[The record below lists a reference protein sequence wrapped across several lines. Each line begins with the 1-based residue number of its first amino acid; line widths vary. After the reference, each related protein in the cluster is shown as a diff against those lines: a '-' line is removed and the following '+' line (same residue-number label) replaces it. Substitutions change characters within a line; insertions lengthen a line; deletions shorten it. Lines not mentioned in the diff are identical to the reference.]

1 MSLPEQ
7 DRNPEVTVLTD
18 VAVET
23 AWSVLLFN
31 DEIHTFEEVS
41 SQLMKATG
49 CSTGKAED
57 LTWQVHNDGKAQVF
71 EGDFEPCFRVKGV
84 LSEIGLVTQILG

>member
-7 DRNPEVTVLTD
+7 EKKPEVTVLTE

-57 LTWQVHNDGKAQVF
+57 LTWQVHSDGKAHVF